1 MSWEGGQV
9 LSHYRLVEK
18 IGEGGMG
25 EVWKAE
31 DTRLGRAVALKFL
44 STRVPRKGTPMERF
58 LREARAASALN
69 HPNICTVHD
78 IGEHEGTPFIT
89 MELLEGETLRHRLT
103 GGALPLDQTMALGI
117 QIADALGAAHAKGI
131 VHRDIKPGNIFIT
144 TRGEAKILDFGLAKL
159 TLPGGEGDAE
169 DDLHLT
175 NPGATVGT
183 IAYMSPEQALGRELD
198 VRSDVFSLGIVLYEM
213 ATGQPPFGGGT
224 SAAVFDRL
232 LNQPA
237 APARQVNPSL
247 PAELEVVLARALEK
261 DRDLRYQH
269 ASDMRADLARARR
282 DTLSG
287 TSHAHVV
294 PASTSGAAGAGPGSD
309 ASRSGASRAH
319 TPSVAGE
326 ASGATSDARIVL
338 GLLRRR
344 RALLIGAVSL
354 VVVIVAALIVRSSGS
369 RIALLPAD
377 ALDSVAV
384 LPFENVG
391 ADPETEYLSDGIT
404 ESLINSLSHV
414 PNLRVVPRSLA
425 FAWKGRAGDPA
436 RAGIDLGVRAV
447 VTGRVSQ
454 RGDQLI
460 IGVELTDVAAVSQL
474 WGSQY
479 ARTKTDILVM
489 QEEIAREIARSL
501 RLQLSPEEAD
511 AIVPHHTEDPDAY
524 DSYLRGQALMREWGA
539 PGKLQAARRHFE
551 AALARDAGYAAA
563 MAGLARVEAHTYRS
577 LEPRPET
584 IARGEE
590 LARRALLID
599 PDLGPALVAL
609 GEVLCSCY
617 RYAEAAAA
625 LRQAV
630 RLDPGDSGAWDSLS
644 WALGYMTPPDA
655 IEEERA
661 AREAIRLEPN
671 FPGAYY
677 HLGRGLLHQERY
689 DEANEAFRR
698 AGELGPEFDAPRFGL
713 AQVSFAQ
720 GKYDEAMA
728 QMELAQSMTSAP
740 VYLVLIAAIHA
751 AKGSADEA
759 FANLTSALDARYADV
774 PWLESSDWFD
784 PLRGDPRFA
793 AIMARARANAAR

>member
-1 MSWEGGQV
+1 MPEENGVSWEGGQV

-44 STRVPRKGTPMERF
+44 STNVPRKGTPMERF

-89 MELLEGETLRHRLT
+89 MELLEGETLRHRLAS
-103 GGALPLDQTMALGI
+103 GALPVDQTMALGM

-159 TLPGGEGDAE
+159 TLPGGEEDAE

-175 NPGATVGT
+175 KPGATVGT

-198 VRSDVFSLGIVLYEM
+198 ARSDVFSLGIVLYEM
-213 ATGQPPFGGGT
+213 ATGQPPFGSGT

-232 LNQPA
+232 LNHP
-237 APARQVNPSL
+237 PTPVRQANPSL

-261 DRDLRYQH
+261 DRDMRYQH

-282 DTLSG
+282 DTMSG
-287 TSHAHVV
+287 VSHANVV
-294 PASTSGAAGAGPGSD
+294 AASQQAPAEAGGSRAERASD
-309 ASRSGASRAH
+309 AQ
-319 TPSVAGE
+319 V
-326 ASGATSDARIVL
+326 VL

-344 RALLIGAVSL
+344 RALLFAAGAV
-354 VVVIVAALIVRSSGS
+354 VVAAVIVAAFMFRSSGA

-404 ESLINSLSHV
+404 ESLINSLSRV

-425 FAWKGRAGDPA
+425 FAWKGRAGDPG
-436 RAGIDLGVRAV
+436 RAGADLDVRAV

-460 IGVELTDVAAVSQL
+460 IGVELTDVAAVSQI

-479 ARTKTDILVM
+479 ARTRIDILVM

-501 RLQLSPEEAD
+501 RLQLSPEEAA

-524 DSYLRGQALMREWGA
+524 DAYLRGQALMREWGA
-539 PGKLQAARRHFE
+539 PEKLQGARRHFE

-577 LEPRPET
+577 LEPLPESL
-584 IARGEE
+584 ARGEE
-590 LARRALLID
+590 LARRALSID
-599 PDLGPALVAL
+599 PNLGRAHAAL
-609 GEVLCSCY
+609 GEVLCSSY

-661 AREAIRLEPN
+661 AREAIRLEPD

-677 HLGRGLLHQERY
+677 HLGRAFLHQERY
-689 DEANEAFRR
+689 DHAIEAFRR

-713 AQVSFAQ
+713 AQVHFAQ
-720 GKYDEAMA
+720 GKYDEAME
-728 QMELAQSMTSAP
+728 QMKLAKSMTSSP
-740 VYLVLIAAIHA
+740 VYLVLTAAIHA
-751 AKGSADEA
+751 AKGNEDDA
-759 FANLTSALDARYADV
+759 FANLTTALDARYADV
-774 PWLESSDWFD
+774 AWLESSGWFD
-784 PLRGDPRFA
+784 SLRGDPRFDA
-793 AIMARARANAAR
+793 VMGRARANAAR

>member
-1 MSWEGGQV
+1 MQGGQV

-31 DTRLGRAVALKFL
+31 DTRLGRSVALKFL
-44 STRVPRKGTPMERF
+44 STHVPRKGTPMERF

-78 IGEHEGTPFIT
+78 IGEYEGTPFIT
-89 MELLEGETLRHRLT
+89 MELLEGVTLRQRLVA
-103 GGALPLDQTMALGI
+103 GPLPVDLTMALGM
-117 QIADALGAAHAKGI
+117 QIADALAAAHNKGI

-159 TLPGGEGDAE
+159 THPGGEEDE

-175 NPGATVGT
+175 KPGATVGT
-183 IAYMSPEQALGRELD
+183 IAYMSPEQALGRDLD
-198 VRSDVFSLGIVLYEM
+198 ERSDVFSFGVLLYEM
-213 ATGQPPFGGGT
+213 ATGKPPFGGGT

-232 LNQPA
+232 LNHP
-237 APARQVNPSL
+237 PELARQVNPSL

-269 ASDMRADLARARR
+269 ASDMRADIARARR
-282 DTLSG
+282 DTMSG
-287 TSHAHVV
+287 VSHAHLAAATTGTYATGAVTHES
-294 PASTSGAAGAGPGSD
+294 ASHGGAASD
-309 ASRSGASRAH
+309 AQ
-319 TPSVAGE
+319 
-326 ASGATSDARIVL
+326 IVL

-344 RALLIGAVSL
+344 GMILVGLAAVA
-354 VVVIVAALIVRSSGS
+354 VAAAAVAVVLFLRSSPGTGTP
-369 RIALLPAD
+369 LPGD
-377 ALDSVAV
+377 ALNSVAV

-391 ADPETEYLSDGIT
+391 GDPQTEYLSDGIT
-404 ESLINSLSHV
+404 ESLINSLSRV
-414 PNLRVVPRSLA
+414 PNLRVVPRSLV
-425 FAWKGRAGDPA
+425 FAWKGRDGDPG
-436 RAGIDLGVRAV
+436 RAGTDLGVRAV

-454 RGDQLI
+454 RGDQLV

-474 WGSQY
+474 WGNQY

-511 AIVPHHTEDPDAY
+511 RIVPHHTEDPDAY
-524 DSYLRGQALMREWGA
+524 DAYLRGQALMREWGS
-539 PGKLQAARRHFE
+539 PGKLEGARRHFE
-551 AALARDAGYAAA
+551 MALARDPGYAAA

-577 LEPRPET
+577 LEPRPEL
-584 IARGEE
+584 IARAEE
-590 LARRALLID
+590 LARRALLAD
-599 PDLGPALVAL
+599 PELGRAHAAL
-609 GEVLCSCY
+609 GEVLCSSY
-617 RYAEAAAA
+617 RYEEAAES

-644 WALGYMTPPDA
+644 WAVGYMTPPDA
-655 IEEERA
+655 LEEERA
-661 AREAIRLEPN
+661 AREAIRLEPD

-689 DEANEAFRR
+689 DDAIAAFRR
-698 AGELGPEFDAPRFGL
+698 AGVLGPDFDAPRFGL
-713 AQVSFAQ
+713 AQVAFAQ

-728 QMELAQSMTSAP
+728 EMSLAPSMTAAP
-740 VYLVLIAAIHA
+740 VYLVLTAAIHA
-751 AKGSADEA
+751 AQGRSDEA
-759 FANLTSALDARYADV
+759 FAKLGAALDARYADV
-774 PWLESSDWFD
+774 AWLESSDWFD
-784 PLRGDPRFA
+784 PLRADARFA
-793 AIMARARANAAR
+793 GVLERARTNAAPAQPR